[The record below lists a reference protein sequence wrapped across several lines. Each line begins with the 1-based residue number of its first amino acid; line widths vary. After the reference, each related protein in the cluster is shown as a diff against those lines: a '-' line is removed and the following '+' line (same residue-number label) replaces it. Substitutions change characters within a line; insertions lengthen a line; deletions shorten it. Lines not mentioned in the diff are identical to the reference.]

1 MPSLLIFCFVLFI
14 LLSFHIAGIHLQ
26 LLYGKGRNTALFEKK
41 KYENKSYHTFDCF
54 QTNGFGFKHL
64 MKSGM
69 SSNSI
74 LEFKLLT
81 KGRQM

>member
-14 LLSFHIAGIHLQ
+14 LLSFHIAGIYLQ
-26 LLYGKGRNTALFEKK
+26 LLYGKGRNTALLRKK
-41 KYENKSYHTFDCF
+41 KYGKKSYHTFDCF
-54 QTNGFGFKHL
+54 QTNGFRFKHL

-69 SSNSI
+69 SLNSI
-74 LEFKLLT
+74 LEFKLPT